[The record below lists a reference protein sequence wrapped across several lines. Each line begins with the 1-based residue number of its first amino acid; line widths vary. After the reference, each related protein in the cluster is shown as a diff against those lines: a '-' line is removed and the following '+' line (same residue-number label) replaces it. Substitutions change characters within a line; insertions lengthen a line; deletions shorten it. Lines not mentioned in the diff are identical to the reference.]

1 MIQRIMAILILVLLS
16 SAYANSIV
24 VYNPETGTY
33 YTCYPKNIT
42 ANGKTVTY
50 YILNI
55 SSATKE
61 DNLTIIH
68 KIIIENQTAVIV
80 YDANMVKAYQA
91 LIAELQRNIT
101 RLQKELHKK
110 NKELSELIT
119 YKKKNIE
126 LQKNIS
132 KLKNEITM
140 LKAERD
146 MLKEQNKQYRDLIND
161 LIIKSSNSTLEESIE
176 KEKAENK
183 RWNAIFTALGIAV
196 VGVCA
201 LGMILR
207 RYIKR
212 HECPL

>member
-1 MIQRIMAILILVLLS
+1 MPIGLAKTITFYI
-16 SAYANSIV
+16 N
-24 VYNPETGTY
+24 ETNDT
-33 YTCYPKNIT
+33 TLPNNIT
-42 ANGKTVTY
+42 IIVKHVVEVQGNKT
-50 YILNI
+50 I
-55 SSATKE
+55 
-61 DNLTIIH
+61 
-68 KIIIENQTAVIV
+68 IV
-80 YDANMVKAYQA
+80 YDANMIAAYQA

-101 RLQKELHKK
+101 RLQKELDKK